1 MNTLFSTSTYVRYP
15 NDATCVAYGISM
27 VRRGPSRA
35 ATGATGATGAP
46 GATGTGGVQ
55 PAIRNSNSQY
65 GPAGGMGGGM
75 GGTVGENVVGG
86 APDTDAGTDDFV
98 DVYAKT
104 EADHQ
109 SKTEA
114 KAAF

>member
-1 MNTLFSTSTYVRYP
+1 
-15 NDATCVAYGISM
+15 
-27 VRRGPSRA
+27 
-35 ATGATGATGAP
+35 
-46 GATGTGGVQ
+46 
-55 PAIRNSNSQY
+55 
-65 GPAGGMGGGM
+65 MGGGM